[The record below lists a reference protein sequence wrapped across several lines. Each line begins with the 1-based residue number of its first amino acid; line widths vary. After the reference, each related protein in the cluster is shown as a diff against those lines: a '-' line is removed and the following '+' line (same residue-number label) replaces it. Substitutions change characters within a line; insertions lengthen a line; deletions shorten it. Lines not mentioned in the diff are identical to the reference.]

1 MRASSAFPSPRKQRT
16 SILTTPI
23 FLILLAVVGGIAG
36 TLQAHFMG
44 VLDQNLGTV
53 ESVFITYGS
62 GGLIIGLIMLFLRG
76 GNLAV
81 WQTVP
86 WYALLA
92 GILGLVVV
100 GILGFTTP
108 RIGLVPVLTLFVA
121 SQFIVGAALDHFG
134 LLGAE
139 VRSLDLSRVSGM
151 GVILI
156 GIWLVVR

>member
-1 MRASSAFPSPRKQRT
+1 MT
-16 SILTTPI
+16 IPI

-44 VLDQNLGTV
+44 VMDQNLGTV

-76 GNLAV
+76 GNLGG

-108 RIGLVPVLTLFVA
+108 RLGLVPVLTLFVA
-121 SQFIVGAALDHFG
+121 SQFIVGAGLDHFG

-139 VRSLDLSRVSGM
+139 VRTLDVSRVSGM
-151 GVILI
+151 GVILF